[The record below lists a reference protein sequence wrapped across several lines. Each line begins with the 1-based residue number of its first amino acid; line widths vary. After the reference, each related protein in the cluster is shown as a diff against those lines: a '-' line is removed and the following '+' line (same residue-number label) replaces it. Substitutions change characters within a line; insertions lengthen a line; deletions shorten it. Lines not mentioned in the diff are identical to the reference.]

1 MFCSA
6 VKGGGELSAKCKKE
20 MEYFC
25 AFGRNFLIRHEIEII
40 FKKVLTSTFSSCNMG
55 NVRHDPANGIVQNNN
70 NEENEL

>member
-25 AFGRNFLIRHEIEII
+25 AIGRNFLILHEIENNFQKSVDIDI
-40 FKKVLTSTFSSCNMG
+40 FLV
-55 NVRHDPANGIVQNNN
+55 
-70 NEENEL
+70 